1 MFNKYPNFENANS
14 LVNMF
19 EPIFNYS
26 LYTEHYAKCHQNT
39 FVIRYIA
46 ENNNWSMVIETF
58 GKRASEKGIK
68 ILNPNI
74 YFKHKAVFLRVPQ
87 ANHMKEI
94 KEYNKIITDYAE
106 KLYQPDYQ
114 RVIKFIESFVNT
126 GIDSGMVNSHKTKT
140 YDKGLYNHLNNKNN
154 FGEVRLGVYNISTI
168 NFNNLLQ
175 EIKNNTQ
182 EKFKK
187 SYISIEIEHLVDSNN
202 EVKAYFKI
210 MLPYSENN
218 KLAYVIPMSGEKIAY
233 YVEDIDYLR
242 IKHIDQMEK
251 ILINDDN
258 LTKHFK
264 EKFKNEIIESISK
277 SLKIDKAALNE
288 ITPEE
293 LKAYFVL
300 VEMLKI

>member
-19 EPIFNYS
+19 NPIFNYS
-26 LYTEHYAKCHQNT
+26 LYSESYADCHQNT

-58 GKRASEKGIK
+58 GKRVSEKGKK

-74 YFKHKAVFLRVPQ
+74 YFKHNAVFLRVPQ
-87 ANHMKEI
+87 DNHMKEI
-94 KEYNKIITDYAE
+94 KEYNQIITDHAE
-106 KLYQPDYQ
+106 KIYQPDYQ
-114 RVIKFIESFVNT
+114 RVIKFIECFVKT
-126 GIDSGMVNSHKTKT
+126 GINSGMINSHKTKT

-175 EIKNNTQ
+175 EIKNKTQ

-187 SYISIEIEHLVDSNN
+187 SYISVEIEHLVDSNN
-202 EVKAYFKI
+202 EVKPYFKI

-218 KLAYVIPMSGEKIAY
+218 KLAYIIPMSSEKIAY
-233 YVEDIDYLR
+233 YVEDPDYLR
-242 IKHIDQMEK
+242 TKHIDKMEK
-251 ILINDDN
+251 MLINDDN
-258 LTKHFK
+258 LTDHFK

-277 SLKIDKAALNE
+277 NLKIDKATLNE

-293 LKAYFVL
+293 LKEYFVL